1 MSEIE
6 TRIALLE
13 RAVDEAKHRAR
24 QDRQIAMLLEAE
36 LQITRRELVALRAK
50 INAVGAVALGLGPLF
65 AWLLELLR

>member
-1 MSEIE
+1 MSDFE

-50 INAVGAVALGLGPLF
+50 INAVGAVALGIGPLF

>member
-24 QDRQIAMLLEAE
+24 QDRHIAMLLEAE

-50 INAVGAVALGLGPLF
+50 INAVGAVALVLGPLF

>member
-50 INAVGAVALGLGPLF
+50 ITAVGAVALGLGPLF